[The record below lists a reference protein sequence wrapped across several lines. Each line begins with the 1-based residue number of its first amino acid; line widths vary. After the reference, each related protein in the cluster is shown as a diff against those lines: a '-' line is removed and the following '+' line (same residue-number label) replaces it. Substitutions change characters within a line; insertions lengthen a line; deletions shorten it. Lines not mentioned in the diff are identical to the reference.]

1 MGSKRVPEIF
11 KNIQLMEYS
20 KEFKAALSAF
30 SGVEKDKLIF
40 RLLRKDKLLSK
51 KLYFE
56 LIDPETTDNKRNA
69 MEEHVEEQVL
79 LASKYIG
86 NAKYFMS
93 VVRKISAEIT
103 EHVKVTTDKFG
114 EISLNL
120 LLVNKILDYNSDLSR
135 QRFDNVYKLYI
146 YIINKIFKSLILS
159 KKLDEDYWMEIDEY
173 LRDTQTKI
181 LENHYLQKLCINNG
195 LDFNWLECEN
205 VPENIDILVKEIKSQ
220 GFLR

>member
-1 MGSKRVPEIF
+1 
-11 KNIQLMEYS
+11 MEYS

-30 SGVEKDKLIF
+30 STTEKDKLIF

-56 LIDPETTDNKRNA
+56 LIDPETTDDKRNV
-69 MEEHVEEQVL
+69 MEENVEEKIA

-86 NAKYFMS
+86 NAKYFLS
-93 VVRKISAEIT
+93 IIRKISAEIT
-103 EHVKVTTDKFG
+103 EHVKITTDKFG
-114 EISLNL
+114 EVSLNL
-120 LLVNKILDYNSDLSR
+120 LLINKILDYNNDLSR

-146 YIINKIFKSLILS
+146 YIINKVFKSLILT

-173 LRDTQTKI
+173 LQEIQKKI
-181 LENHYLQKLCINNG
+181 SENHYLLKLCINNG
-195 LDFNWLECEN
+195 LDLNWFECERI
-205 VPENIDILVKEIKSQ
+205 PENIDQIMKEIKSQ

>member
-1 MGSKRVPEIF
+1 
-11 KNIQLMEYS
+11 MEYS

-30 SGVEKDKLIF
+30 SSTEKDKLIF

-56 LIDPETTDNKRNA
+56 LIDPATTDDKRST
-69 MEEHVEEQVL
+69 MEEDVEEKIL

-86 NAKYFMS
+86 NAKYFLTII
-93 VVRKISAEIT
+93 RKISAEIT
-103 EHVKVTTDKFG
+103 EHVKITTDKFG
-114 EISLNL
+114 EVSINL
-120 LLVNKILDYNSDLSR
+120 LMINKILDYNNELSR

-146 YIINKIFKSLILS
+146 YIINKVFKSLILI
-159 KKLDEDYWMEIDEY
+159 KKLDEDYWMEIDEF

-181 LENHYLQKLCINNG
+181 SENHYLQKLCINNG
-195 LDFNWLECEN
+195 LDINWLECDN
-205 VPENIDILVKEIKSQ
+205 IPENIEQTMKEIKSQ